1 MEFIRL
7 NGRKLLLELLAIFLA
22 LIVSVPLYLVI
33 MNSFKSHQEIVTK
46 PLAAPTFAVGFSNIT
61 RAFEQMDII
70 RAYATTLSIEAIA
83 VLSGIFLSS
92 LAAYAVAR
100 IHHRFFQTMYW
111 VYMAGIMI
119 PIQSAFIPLVFLLKG
134 MGLNNTLLGI
144 SIVYAAI
151 ISPFAIFVFTGF
163 MRAIPKDL
171 EEAAYIDG
179 ASPFRTYFQIIFPL
193 IQPATATLIILQFIY
208 VWNDL
213 LLPLVLVS
221 TNDYPTV
228 SIALWKFFGARGA
241 ADLSLL
247 FGGISLT
254 LAPILVLFLSF
265 QRFFVKGLATGAVK
279 G

>member
-1 MEFIRL
+1 MKVLRR
-7 NGRKLLLELLAIFLA
+7 NSRKLLLELFAILLAA
-22 LIVSVPLYLVI
+22 TVSVPLYLVAI
-33 MNSFKSHQEIVTK
+33 NSFKSHQEIVTQ
-46 PLAAPTFAVGFSNIT
+46 PLAPPTFSVGISNIT
-61 RAFEQMDII
+61 RAFKQMDII
-70 RAYATTLSIEAIA
+70 RAYTTTLSIEAIA
-83 VLSGIFLSS
+83 VLAGIFFSS
-92 LAAYAVAR
+92 LAGYAIAR
-100 IHHRFFQTMYW
+100 IRHRFFKSMYW

-119 PIQSAFIPLVFLLKG
+119 PIQSAFIPLVFLLRG
-134 MGLNNTLLGI
+134 MGLNNTLFGI
-144 SIVYAAI
+144 SIVYTAI

-163 MRAIPKDL
+163 MRAIPRDL

-179 ASPFRTYFQIIFPL
+179 SSPFRAYFQIIFPL
-193 IQPATATLIILQFIY
+193 IKPVTATLIILQFIY

-247 FGGISLT
+247 FGGISLALT
-254 LAPILVLFLSF
+254 PILILFFSF